1 VSPGPQCTRRQLLG
15 GGVAGLGALA
25 LAGCGGSGKLPSKL
39 AASTTVAPGVP
50 GPPTGSGVRGGSI
63 AVAWS
68 AQPNSLDPA
77 LGYDLP
83 SWDSICCLTT
93 ATLLTFVPGSSVP
106 LANAAAGTP
115 EAGADGRTYTIRL
128 RPGVRFQNGRAV
140 TAADYK
146 YSWERVLDPKLA
158 SWASSY
164 LLTIEGAEAVT
175 AGKARNLA
183 GVQVLD
189 PMTLRVH
196 LTQPNATFLNILAEP
211 YTAAVPREAVE
222 RHGARFGE
230 HIVSTGPFMLT
241 SYNARQQAATFTRN
255 PHYFWKGLPYLDSV
269 TYRWGVDAQAQ
280 LLQLENGT
288 IDSIGPGIAPSLVPQ
303 VDAQP
308 SLQKFID
315 KIPLQA
321 TRWIAY
327 NVKRAPFD
335 DVRVRQALNW
345 AVDRAQVARVAYGES
360 KPWGLPFPEN
370 LPSYHRIAQP
380 YTYDP
385 AKAKQLLAEAGAQQV
400 SFTLVI
406 PGDDPWPNLSQI
418 IQQQLQAVG
427 VTMHIN
433 QVSESAYESLSTK
446 KDFQAFGNHWYM
458 VQPTALDIITSNF
471 ISSGSSNY
479 YNYADPTV
487 DALTN
492 RALAT
497 QSNAGQN
504 AIIAQIEQR
513 VAEDAPGLWLA
524 SLNFVDGRS
533 PRLRNFHYN
542 AIYGTYYDRLYTA

>member
-1 VSPGPQCTRRQLLG
+1 
-15 GGVAGLGALA
+15 
-25 LAGCGGSGKLPSKL
+25 
-39 AASTTVAPGVP
+39 
-50 GPPTGSGVRGGSI
+50 
-63 AVAWS
+63 
-68 AQPNSLDPA
+68 
-77 LGYDLP
+77 
-83 SWDSICCLTT
+83 
-93 ATLLTFVPGSSVP
+93 
-106 LANAAAGTP
+106 
-115 EAGADGRTYTIRL
+115 
-128 RPGVRFQNGRAV
+128 
-140 TAADYK
+140 
-146 YSWERVLDPKLA
+146 
-158 SWASSY
+158 
-164 LLTIEGAEAVT
+164 
-175 AGKARNLA
+175 
-183 GVQVLD
+183 
-189 PMTLRVH
+189 MTLRIH

-222 RHGARFGE
+222 RYGTHFAE
-230 HIVSTGPFMLT
+230 HVISTGPFMLT
-241 SYNARQQAATFTRN
+241 SYSARQQTATFTRN

-345 AVDRAQVARVAYGES
+345 AVDRAQIARVAYGES
-360 KPWGLPFPEN
+360 MPWGLPFPEN

-380 YTYDP
+380 YAYDP
-385 AKAKQLLAEAGAQQV
+385 TKAKQLLAEAGAQQV

-418 IQQQLQAVG
+418 VQQQLRAVG

-479 YNYADPTV
+479 YNYADRTV

-497 QSNAGQN
+497 QSDAGQN

-513 VAEDAPGLWLA
+513 IAEDAPGLWLA